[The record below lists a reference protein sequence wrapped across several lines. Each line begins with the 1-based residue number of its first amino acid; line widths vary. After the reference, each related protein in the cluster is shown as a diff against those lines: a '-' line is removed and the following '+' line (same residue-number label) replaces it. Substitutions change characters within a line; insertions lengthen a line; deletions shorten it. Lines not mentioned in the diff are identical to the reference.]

1 MWPMTLLDERET
13 CLELNVTFYGRKGKK
28 VSVQVQAQAFK
39 NNSNSSHQQLCCDW
53 NARWQI

>member
-1 MWPMTLLDERET
+1 MTLLDERET